1 MVQRILLGISLLLL
15 FGCAQVGTLSGGG
28 RDVKAPEIISSAPS
42 MGALNT
48 NPALIRL
55 QFDEFIELKNPIETF
70 RLEPADAKITVV
82 LAKKTVLGSLKGELN
97 PNTT

>member
-55 QFDEFIELKNPIETF
+55 QSDEFIELK
-70 RLEPADAKITVV
+70 K
-82 LAKKTVLGSLKGELN
+82 
-97 PNTT
+97 